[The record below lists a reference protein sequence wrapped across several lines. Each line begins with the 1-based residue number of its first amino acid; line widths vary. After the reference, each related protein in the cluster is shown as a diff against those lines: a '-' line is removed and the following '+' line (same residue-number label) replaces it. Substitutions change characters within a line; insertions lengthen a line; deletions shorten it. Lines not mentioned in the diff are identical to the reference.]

1 MTRLR
6 KQLPP
11 HLGEGELRFRGFTG
25 PVAYEVLGEPASL
38 RLGPLRL
45 RGSFTATPD
54 VAAEAFRAGEAE
66 LTLQDGSHY
75 RITLLGHSAG
85 SETAYF
91 EMRV

>member
-1 MTRLR
+1 LARLR
-6 KQLPP
+6 KQLPAQ
-11 HLGEGELRFRGFTG
+11 LGAGELHFRGFTG
-25 PVAYEVLGEPASL
+25 PVAYEVLGEPSGL

-54 VAAEAFRAGEAE
+54 VAADAFRAGEAE
-66 LTLQDGSHY
+66 LKLEDGSSF